1 MIPILYQ
8 KQNIEESWKDKLSNF
23 FLVISEYRD
32 YEGFHFLLRFAF
44 FFPFFQLS
52 T

>member
-8 KQNIEESWKDKLSNF
+8 KQNIEKSWKDKLSNF

-32 YEGFHFLLRFAF
+32 YEGFHFLLCVLLSF
-44 FFPFFQLS
+44 FHFFN
-52 T
+52 